1 MPLAHNSERGEVPLA
16 VGGVD
21 LVVAAEMGRMATL
34 STRLQCQSFAELY
47 LKLVQGELAAIMAG
61 VEVLTIRGDFG
72 KALKAMSLADVK
84 PCREAFAQAMLFHS
98 KDDEPSGNGEA
109 ASETSNSTG
118 GNGNA
123 SPSET

>member
-1 MPLAHNSERGEVPLA
+1 MSLAYNSERGEVPLT
-16 VGGVD
+16 VGGID
-21 LVVAAEMGRMATL
+21 LVVVAEMGRMATL

-61 VEVLTIRGDFG
+61 VEVLSIKGDFG

-98 KDDEPSGNGEA
+98 KDDPGNGEA
-109 ASETSNSTG
+109 ASETNNSTG
-118 GNGNA
+118 GNG
-123 SPSET
+123 SGLHSET